1 MSRVIQ
7 KVALLGANGT
17 MGYGSGAL
25 FTRADCEVAFLA
37 RTRDKAQAGLEAAR
51 AQVRSV
57 SVGNKVT
64 VGSYDEDLAAS
75 VKDADLIFEAVA
87 EDMAV
92 KDEIFSKVDKYR
104 RPDSI
109 VATVSSGLSISKLAE
124 HRSDSFKKHFL
135 GLHYF
140 NPPNVIVGTELIPSE
155 YTDPALVDFLM
166 QWCTRHQNRVMVKTA
181 NTPGFAGNRVGFKV
195 LNEAAQL
202 AEKYGPVYIDYLIGP
217 YTGRALPPLATIDL
231 VGFDVHKAIVDN
243 VVQNV
248 AEGSDEAI
256 ATYQLPAY
264 MRKLIDQGILGN
276 KTGGGFFK
284 RVKKV
289 PHYLD
294 IATGEYKPSSTVEL
308 PRLEFMDTMKKLHR
322 VGRYKEAM
330 QVFAA
335 ADGEEARLAQKVIG
349 GYIAYSFNRAGEI
362 TDDITGIDMIMG
374 TGFNWA
380 PPSVLVDLI
389 GVENTVKMLKRCDLG
404 VPALL
409 QNADPS
415 KPFFTQ
421 DESLGKFF
429 VAK

>member
-1 MSRVIQ
+1 
-7 KVALLGANGT
+7 
-17 MGYGSGAL
+17 
-25 FTRADCEVAFLA
+25 
-37 RTRDKAQAGLEAAR
+37 
-51 AQVRSV
+51 
-57 SVGNKVT
+57 
-64 VGSYDEDLAAS
+64 
-75 VKDADLIFEAVA
+75 
-87 EDMAV
+87 
-92 KDEIFSKVDKYR
+92 
-104 RPDSI
+104 
-109 VATVSSGLSISKLAE
+109 
-124 HRSDSFKKHFL
+124 
-135 GLHYF
+135 
-140 NPPNVIVGTELIPSE
+140 
-155 YTDPALVDFLM
+155 
-166 QWCTRHQNRVMVKTA
+166 MVKTA
-181 NTPGFAGNRVGFKV
+181 NTPGFAGNRIGFKV

-202 AEKYGPVYIDYLIGP
+202 AETYGPVYIDYLIGP

-248 AEGSDEAI
+248 ADGSDEAI

-362 TDDITGIDMIMG
+362 TADITGIDMIMG